1 MQLICIDEAPP
12 VGFDWV
18 ADSRQISLASASAFH
33 HPSVN
38 TCNLLPA
45 LQKELRTIASPQKK
59 LNKTVSVAECHELA
73 YWIAE

>member
-12 VGFDWV
+12 VGFDGV
-18 ADSRQISLASASAFH
+18 ADSRQISLTSASAFH

-45 LQKELRTIASPQKK
+45 LQRNFKQLYRPKK
-59 LNKTVSVAECHELA
+59 PNKMVSVAECHELA
-73 YWIAE
+73 Y